1 MVDKP
6 GRPVCLG
13 LGSKGACFVD
23 TMLTAAGRFLVLKT
37 LLPFR
42 LLLRIGGRGLG
53 PGSLTVVMIRVMRPE
68 GSGLL
73 ALNAVLVLVLLP
85 AVSDA
90 CAVTGI
96 LTAVF
101 RSKTGEVACFNKLP
115 RAVKT
120 RAGGVWQRQ

>member
-1 MVDKP
+1 
-6 GRPVCLG
+6 
-13 LGSKGACFVD
+13 
-23 TMLTAAGRFLVLKT
+23 MLTAAGRFLVLKT

-53 PGSLTVVMIRVMRPE
+53 PGSLTVVIIRVMRPE

-73 ALNAVLVLVLLP
+73 ELNAVLVLLP

-101 RSKTGEVACFNKLP
+101 RSKTGEVARFNKL
-115 RAVKT
+115 R
-120 RAGGVWQRQ
+120 